1 MSNPHTPQL
10 YLISY
15 DIRDDAR
22 WRKVYK
28 AMRGQ
33 GDRIQY
39 SVFRCVLTERRLAE
53 LMDKLSRAIC
63 PTEDQVLVVPLGS
76 ADKER
81 SWQMETLG
89 LPLVPPQAVVKVF

>member
-1 MSNPHTPQL
+1 MSSPHLPQV

-15 DIRDDAR
+15 DICDPAR
-22 WRKVYK
+22 WRQVYK

-53 LMDKLSRAIC
+53 LIEKLSLAIC
-63 PTEDQVLVVPLGS
+63 PTEDQVLIVPLGGAES
-76 ADKER
+76 PR
-81 SWQMETLG
+81 SWRMETLG
-89 LPLVPPQAVVKVF
+89 LPLAVPERVVKVF

>member
-1 MSNPHTPQL
+1 MSGPHSPQL
-10 YLISY
+10 YLIAY

-33 GDRIQY
+33 GDRVQY
-39 SVFRCVLTERRLAE
+39 SVFRCVLTEKRLAA
-53 LMDKLSRAIC
+53 LVGKLSAAIS
-63 PTEDQVLVVPLGS
+63 PTEDQVLIVPLGS
-76 ADKER
+76 ADAPR

-89 LPLVPPQAVVKVF
+89 LPLTAPEKVVNVF

>member
-1 MSNPHTPQL
+1 MSNPSAPQL

-22 WRKVYK
+22 WRKVYR

-39 SVFRCVLTERRLAE
+39 SVFRCVLTQKRLAE
-53 LMDKLSRAIC
+53 LCDKLSQAIHHD
-63 PTEDQVLVVPLGS
+63 EDQVLIVPLGAAES
-76 ADKER
+76 DR
-81 SWQMETLG
+81 SWRMETIG
-89 LPLVPPQAVVKVF
+89 QPLVVPERVVKVF

>member
-1 MSNPHTPQL
+1 MSNPHLPQL

-15 DIRDDAR
+15 DICDPAR

-33 GDRIQY
+33 GDRVQY

-53 LMDKLSRAIC
+53 LVAKLSAAIS
-63 PTEDQVLVVPLGS
+63 PSEDQVLIVPLGS
-76 ADKER
+76 AEAPR
-81 SWQMETLG
+81 SWKMETLG
-89 LPLVPPQAVVKVF
+89 LPLVTPEKVVKVF

>member
-1 MSNPHTPQL
+1 MSDPHRPQL

-53 LMDKLSRAIC
+53 LVAKLSAAIS
-63 PTEDQVLVVPLGS
+63 PSEDQVLIVPLGS
-76 ADKER
+76 ADAPR
-81 SWQMETLG
+81 SWRMETLG
-89 LPLVPPQAVVKVF
+89 QPLPAPEVVVKVF